1 MKPLSMK
8 PEDRPI
14 ATSHKHSIQVQLGAG
29 FLKNGVIGALWG
41 LLCVIALVPLAYMKA
56 WVDHTR
62 GLAQHSTNS
71 FTSNLYL
78 PGGPHLIEVQSLDPS
93 TAQIYEGQVHRTV
106 PGTSLNYTTWKND
119 NLRTGQQLNETV
131 LTLSNVNSAHFGVLF
146 SHSVDGYVFAQPL
159 YLSHLSIAGGTHNVV
174 FVATEHDSVYA
185 FDADK
190 NTSAL
195 WHKSLIPS
203 GASTV
208 PQSLVGS
215 TIYPEIG
222 ITGSPVINP
231 STGTLYVVS
240 ETLES
245 GNVIF
250 RLHALRVATGQEEAG
265 SPVVIKPSG
274 WKAKEQLQRPG
285 LLLANGNVYA
295 AFGSQGDHLPY
306 HGWILSFSATSLAQV
321 GAWNATPPGK
331 AGAIWMA
338 GSGLAADSSGNIY
351 AITSNGDWDGSSNFS
366 QTYVKLSPN
375 LTLLDYF
382 TPYNESPLSSQDQDV
397 GSGGVLLV
405 LNQSGTFPHEA
416 IGCGKN
422 PAIYVLD
429 RDKMGKFQSGSNSQI
444 IQEVDNQVG
453 GTTGHQAPDRCFMT
467 PAFWQQT
474 LYFAG
479 NNDVLK
485 AFGLSASTGKM
496 SSHPTSQGSF
506 KFGFP
511 GAQPAVSAN
520 GSSNGIVWAVDHSS
534 SVALHAYNAT
544 NLTTELYRSP
554 GLGAGAKFA
563 VPTIVNGKVYVGTAS
578 KLFVFA
584 SH

>member
-1 MKPLSMK
+1 MEPQ
-8 PEDRPI
+8 DRPI
-14 ATSHKHSIQVQLGAG
+14 ALSHNHSIQLQLAAG
-29 FLKNGVIGALWG
+29 FLKNGILGARWG
-41 LLCVIALVPLAYMKA
+41 LLCVIAFVPLAYVTVWM
-56 WVDHTR
+56 DHTP
-62 GLAQHSTNS
+62 GLVQHGINS
-71 FTSNLYL
+71 FTTNLYL
-78 PGGPHLIEVQSLDPS
+78 PGRLHLIEAQALDAS
-93 TAQIYEGQVHRTV
+93 TGQVYQGSV
-106 PGTSLNYTTWKND
+106 NAPATSVNYTTWKND
-119 NLRTGQQLNETV
+119 NLRTGQQLNETI
-131 LTLSNVNSAHFGVLF
+131 LTLSNVNSTHFGVLF
-146 SHSVDGYVFAQPL
+146 SQPVDGYVFAQPL

-185 FDADK
+185 FDADTK
-190 NTSAL
+190 TSVL

-208 PQSLVGS
+208 SQSLVGS

-222 ITGSPVINP
+222 ITGTPVINP
-231 STGTLYVVS
+231 SSGTLYVVS
-240 ETLES
+240 ETLEN
-245 GNVIF
+245 GNVVF
-250 RLHALRVATGQEEAG
+250 RLHALKVATGQEEAG

-274 WKAKEQLQRPG
+274 WQPKEQLQRPG

-295 AFGSQGDHLPY
+295 AFGSQGDHSPY

-321 GAWNATPPGK
+321 GAWNATRTGK
-331 AGAIWMA
+331 AGAIWMG
-338 GSGLAADSSGNIY
+338 GSGLAADSSGNVY
-351 AITSNGDWDGSSNFS
+351 AITSNGNFDGSSNFS

-382 TPYNESPLSSQDQDV
+382 TPYNEGPLSSKDQDL

-405 LNQSGTFPHEA
+405 PNQSGKFPHEA

-429 RDKMGKFQSGSNSQI
+429 RDNMGKFQSNNNNQI

-485 AFGLSASTGKM
+485 AFSLNASTGLM
-496 SSHPTSQGSF
+496 SSNPTSKGSF

-511 GAQPAVSAN
+511 GAQPVVSAN
-520 GSSNGIVWAVDHSS
+520 GASNGIVWAVDRSS
-534 SVALHAYNAT
+534 SVALHAYNAK

-554 GLGAGAKFA
+554 GLGAGAKFV
-563 VPTIVNGKVYVGTAS
+563 VPTIINGKVYVGTAS
-578 KLFVFA
+578 KLFVFE